1 MCSRTFFPQNALCLL
16 QDSLKHGFPLR
27 SLRVSGEMSPW
38 HSVICNLVHSVVT
51 DTGDVFSLLLEQYR
65 CHQPFLRMCPGPSPP
80 EPPLPIVLP
89 RNAASSNF
97 LSLSALCQAARRADG
112 VTSLGFCAA
121 EFSVSFGLS
130 CKLMSLTIVKY
141 NR

>member
-1 MCSRTFFPQNALCLL
+1 MHSPYPRT
-16 QDSLKHGFPLR
+16 GFPLR

-38 HSVICNLVHSVVT
+38 HGVICNLVHSVVT
-51 DTGDVFSLLLEQYR
+51 DTGDVFSPLLEQYR
-65 CHQPFLRMCPGPSPP
+65 CHQPFLRMCSGLSFPLSIPHPSDSA
-80 EPPLPIVLP
+80 IVLP

-97 LSLSALCQAARRADG
+97 LSLSALCRAARRADG
-112 VTSLGFCAA
+112 VMSLGFCGA

-130 CKLMSLTIVKY
+130 CKLMSPTIVKY